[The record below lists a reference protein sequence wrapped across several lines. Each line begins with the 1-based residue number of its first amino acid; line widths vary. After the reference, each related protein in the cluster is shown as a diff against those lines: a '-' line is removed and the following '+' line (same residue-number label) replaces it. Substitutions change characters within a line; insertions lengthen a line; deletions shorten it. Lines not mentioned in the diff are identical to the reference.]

1 MIYYTTRDELYYM
14 RYRQIQKFWDRA
26 KNGGRKSIRFDELE
40 SNWFMELK
48 RGYFVPYL
56 DCIQKTLTEGID
68 RLNETSYNIRKSLT
82 N

>member
-1 MIYYTTRDELYYM
+1 M

-26 KNGGRKSIRFDELE
+26 KTAAEKVFDLM
-40 SNWFMELK
+40 NWSQLVYGTEKEDILSLIWIVYK
-48 RGYFVPYL
+48 
-56 DCIQKTLTEGID
+56 KTLTEGID